1 MEDKISRLP
10 LEKLH
15 PFENH
20 PYKVL
25 DDDKMIETVESI
37 KNNGVLI
44 PIIVR
49 PRDVG
54 GYEIISGHR
63 RHHASK
69 LAGFKDIPAIVK
81 DLEDDIATILLVDSN
96 IQRENLL
103 PSEKAHAYKMKM
115 EAIKRQGKRTDLTLR
130 QIGEKLNSA
139 DILGKST
146 GESARQ
152 IQRFI
157 RLTELKPTLM
167 DMVDNKTIAFNAAV
181 SADTRCVERAEVWC
195 PKVAESDVP
204 KLRAPLL

>member
-1 MEDKISRLP
+1 MMEDKIIRLS

-63 RHHASK
+63 RHHA
-69 LAGFKDIPAIVK
+69 
-81 DLEDDIATILLVDSN
+81 
-96 IQRENLL
+96 
-103 PSEKAHAYKMKM
+103 
-115 EAIKRQGKRTDLTLR
+115 
-130 QIGEKLNSA
+130 
-139 DILGKST
+139 
-146 GESARQ
+146 
-152 IQRFI
+152 
-157 RLTELKPTLM
+157 
-167 DMVDNKTIAFNAAV
+167 
-181 SADTRCVERAEVWC
+181 
-195 PKVAESDVP
+195 
-204 KLRAPLL
+204 